1 MQIHWFTR
9 REMTDLC
16 STTQREIASG
26 LCRRGHSLTIINPD
40 EEGTHELFPWQH
52 VSLPIRSIR
61 GFQARKLGRNMKK
74 YLSCGASQDFDL
86 AIVDWQVAPFII
98 HELERQSVRWMLMD
112 RSPPADKGI
121 LASLQWPSWKRAW
134 KMVRAN
140 PCAIGCVVS
149 KAHREFVLNEITST
163 TNQII
168 ILNAGANMELFAPAE
183 KNPKLTLVYHGR
195 LDRNRGV
202 MALPMFV
209 QKANAAGIEC
219 HLMMIGEGDAY
230 RDLTDMQEVNNL
242 FEVIPTMSP
251 VHLAQVLSRC
261 HIGLL
266 PMPATKVW
274 KLASPLKMAEYAA
287 SGLLILG
294 IDHTGHRVKEGP
306 QPDWIKLIKKESFHE
321 VGIEWLKSLENE
333 DLIKLSKQAR
343 NHAQKSMNWETSLD
357 VLEDAM

>member
-1 MQIHWFTR
+1 MRIHWFTR

-26 LCRRGHSLTIINPD
+26 LCKRGYSLTIINPD
-40 EEGTHELFPWQH
+40 DEGTHELFPWQH

-61 GFQARKLGRNMKK
+61 GFQARKLGANMKI
-74 YLSCGASQDFDL
+74 YLSGNSSPDFDL

-98 HELERQSVRWMLMD
+98 HELERQSIRWILMD

-134 KMVRAN
+134 KMVGAS
-140 PCAIGCVVS
+140 PSAIGCVVS
-149 KAHREFVLNEITST
+149 KAHREFVLNEITSM

-168 ILNAGANMELFAPAE
+168 VLNAGADMELFAPAK
-183 KNPKLTLVYHGR
+183 KNPKMTLVYHGR
-195 LDRNRGV
+195 LDRHRGV

-209 QKANAAGIEC
+209 QKAYDAGIEC
-219 HLMMIGEGDAY
+219 HLIMIGEGDAY
-230 RDLTDMQEVNNL
+230 RYLTEMQRENDL

-251 VHLAQVLSRC
+251 IDLAEVLGRC

-294 IDHTGHRVKEGP
+294 IDHAGHRVKEER
-306 QPDWIKLIKKESFHE
+306 QPDWIKLVKQESFHE
-321 VGIEWLKSLENE
+321 VGIQWLKSLDNE
-333 DLIKLSKQAR
+333 DLIKLSKRAR
-343 NHAQKSMNWETSLD
+343 NYAQKSMNWETSLD
-357 VLEDAM
+357 VLEDAI